1 MENIQN
7 DFSRQ
12 VNIFNPEEFKT
23 HIHIIGAGAVGSW
36 LAFSLAKM
44 GIQNLHIYDF
54 DEVGMHNLPNQMFG
68 LNDID
73 GNKAIK
79 IANIIHRF
87 TGYRVRG
94 RNVKVDGT
102 QPLQGVVFMLTDTMA
117 SRKKIYDMS
126 IRNNPNIDLLIET
139 RMDLRGGRI
148 YAIDPK
154 DMEQTKRY
162 EETLYSDDESE
173 VSACGV
179 SQTVLPTALG
189 IVSNAIW
196 KLLNYI
202 NEEDFP
208 NETLVD
214 FSNEIIMTSTWK
226 KKEKKKVLTRKD
238 VIGKYL
244 VCKSMEES
252 EGILEILEDLDFK
265 WADGLEPTK
274 RNMGKDG
281 RCMYYIISDKDKKLR
296 YDTFMDDVKEDLRI
310 DVEDYI

>member
-1 MENIQN
+1 MENMQN

-12 VNIFNPEEFKT
+12 INIFNPEEFKT
-23 HIHIIGAGAVGSW
+23 HIHIIGAGATGSW

-54 DEVGMHNLPNQMFG
+54 DEVGMHNLPNQLFG

-79 IANIIHRF
+79 IANIIRRF

-102 QPLQGVVFMLTDTMA
+102 QPLQGIVFMLTDTMA
-117 SRKKIYDMS
+117 SRKKIYDTA

-154 DMEQTKRY
+154 NIEQTKRY

-214 FSNEIIMTSTWK
+214 FSNEIIMTSTWE

-238 VIGKYL
+238 VIGKCL

-252 EGILEILEDLDFK
+252 EGILEILEDLDFT
-265 WADGLEPTK
+265 WADGVKPTK
-274 RNMGKDG
+274 RNMWKDG
-281 RCMYYIISDKDKKLR
+281 RCMYYIISDRDKKLR
-296 YDTFMDDVKEDLRI
+296 YDTFMDDIKEDLRI